1 MSFYLILSR
10 STAMAILK
18 VMDDLEAVK
27 KDDSVTPSE
36 QLVKK
41 SQSLQRLVKGSKIPT
56 PLQLLVK
63 EMPGQTLPHFF
74 FRYRD
79 AQSNMNFEGCLMACS
94 KVYQK
99 SRAITVRKKM
109 AVSMIR

>member
-63 EMPGQTLPHFF
+63 EMPGQTLPHFCF
-74 FRYRD
+74 SYRHSIKYEFWRLLD
-79 AQSNMNFEGCLMACS
+79 GTFKSLS
-94 KVYQK
+94 KDQEYALQ
-99 SRAITVRKKM
+99 
-109 AVSMIR
+109 